1 MIDALE
7 LAGAFV
13 LGFIIAGALGATL
26 VKVLLD
32 MHREDRKLGLAEA
45 EFWRSERRELL
56 NRILHPERMPVAT
69 TRPTA
74 NPEAAQRAAAA
85 RAEMA
90 SVGRVVQTNGSDM
103 ELP

>member
-13 LGFIIAGALGATL
+13 LGFVIAAALTGAL
-26 VKVLLD
+26 VKALLD
-32 MHREDRKLGLAEA
+32 LYRDEVEV
-45 EFWRSERRELL
+45 WRSERRELL
-56 NRILHPERMPVAT
+56 NRIQHPERMPVAT
-69 TRPTA
+69 TRPKA
-74 NPEAAQRAAAA
+74 DPEALQRAAAA

-90 SVGRVVQTNGSDM
+90 AVGRVVQTNGSDM

>member
-13 LGFIIAGALGATL
+13 LGFLIAVAVASLL
-26 VKVLLD
+26 VKALLD
-32 MHREDRKLGLAEA
+32 LYRDEVEV
-45 EFWRSERRELL
+45 WRSERRELL
-56 NRILHPERMPVAT
+56 NRIQHPERMPVAT

-74 NPEAAQRAAAA
+74 NPEAPQRAAAA

-90 SVGRVVQTNGSDM
+90 AVGRVVQTNGGDM